1 MSPDFLSSSPAG
13 IGHPP
18 IDFADHALPRDGPVQ
33 EQPETVYSRRMEA
46 PWSGGSGR
54 ARCAYLLAVRPHFT
68 ACQCMHSSMSY
79 TGAIRFL
86 EQNRSEAPSARMARS
101 RHTCGLY
108 SMIPNDCTR

>member
-18 IDFADHALPRDGPVQ
+18 IDFADHAPPRDGPVQ

-54 ARCAYLLAVRPHFT
+54 ARCAYLSAVRPHFT

-79 TGAIRFL
+79 IGCYTGWAQVRT
-86 EQNRSEAPSARMARS
+86 SPPP
-101 RHTCGLY
+101 GY
-108 SMIPNDCTR
+108 VK

>member
-18 IDFADHALPRDGPVQ
+18 IDFADHAPPRDGPVQ
-33 EQPETVYSRRMEA
+33 EQPETVYSRRTEA

-54 ARCAYLLAVRPHFT
+54 ARSAYLSAVRPHFT

-79 TGAIRFL
+79 IGCYTGSGPKPFGGPERTYG
-86 EQNRSEAPSARMARS
+86 PK
-101 RHTCGLY
+101 
-108 SMIPNDCTR
+108 

>member
-33 EQPETVYSRRMEA
+33 EQPETVYSRRTEA

-54 ARCAYLLAVRPHFT
+54 ARCAYLSAVRPHFT

-79 TGAIRFL
+79 IGCYTGSGAKPFGGPERTYTWL
-86 EQNRSEAPSARMARS
+86 EVGMRVAS
-101 RHTCGLY
+101 
-108 SMIPNDCTR
+108 TR